1 MKNLATSKRVVLK
14 SYYGYEV
21 DEVKIMGNDRYIVA
35 HTSDT
40 IMLGDLTSSSLSEVA
55 WQGSGG
61 NEKFYFDNENVKEKY
76 TRK

>member
-1 MKNLATSKRVVLK
+1 MIVKNLATSKRVVLK

-40 IMLGDLTSSSLSEVA
+40 IMLGDLTTSSLSEVS
-55 WQGSGG
+55 QQYSPVS
-61 NEKFYFDNENVKEKY
+61 FLS
-76 TRK
+76 